1 MGEWLC
7 ERNIQNRANPAY
19 HRHLQ
24 ALSQP
29 PPPLGPGPAQSSP
42 FYLHFHPACSAFTP
56 RPPSEGR
63 AVGFLTGCLL
73 ATRGG
78 GVFEKFEA

>member
-7 ERNIQNRANPAY
+7 ERNIQNRANPPY

-42 FYLHFHPACSAFTP
+42 FYLHFHPRLQRVLPAATSGG
-56 RPPSEGR
+56 EGGR
-63 AVGFLTGCLL
+63 VSNGVSLGHQ
-73 ATRGG
+73 GG
-78 GVFEKFEA
+78 WGL